1 MKSVRFSQLSNS
13 YHNEYSTALK
23 DEYRQILKDD
33 YRTTL
38 NDDLKNDCKDDC
50 DIICIMINNFFS
62 NCFNIYLTNC
72 ITSICCCLFKN
83 KKYEYQCI
91 YDNIDNRNNVMGNN
105 VMGNNVGDNV
115 DDNVGDNI
123 DDDVDDEEK
132 RDGYEFDYDYIEFK
146 LNCRDIISKKD
157 YDMDVTRYK
166 GKPLITYDRFVKK
179 YSTLHFPPNYY

>member
-13 YHNEYSTALK
+13 YHNEFSTA
-23 DEYRQILKDD
+23 LKDD
-33 YRTTL
+33 YRTTF

-83 KKYEYQCI
+83 KNYEYQRI
-91 YDNIDNRNNVMGNN
+91 YDNAENINNINNRNNR
-105 VMGNNVGDNV
+105 NNVGDNV
-115 DDNVGDNI
+115 HDNVGDNI

>member
-13 YHNEYSTALK
+13 YHNVYSTP
-23 DEYRQILKDD
+23 LKDD
-33 YRTTL
+33 YGTTL
-38 NDDLKNDCKDDC
+38 NDDLKDDCKDDC

-83 KKYEYQCI
+83 KNYEYHRI
-91 YDNIDNRNNVMGNN
+91 YDNAENINNQNIVH
-105 VMGNNVGDNV
+105 
-115 DDNVGDNI
+115 DNI

>member
-1 MKSVRFSQLSNS
+1 MKNVRFSQLSNS
-13 YHNEYSTALK
+13 YQNEYSTALK
-23 DEYRQILKDD
+23 DD
-33 YRTTL
+33 YRTTF

-50 DIICIMINNFFS
+50 HIICIMINNFFS

-83 KKYEYQCI
+83 KNYEYHRI
-91 YDNIDNRNNVMGNN
+91 YDNAENIDNRNIVH
-105 VMGNNVGDNV
+105 
-115 DDNVGDNI
+115 DNI

-146 LNCRDIISKKD
+146 LNNRDIISKKD

-179 YSTLHFPPNYY
+179 YSTQHFPPNYY

>member
-33 YRTTL
+33 YRTTF

-83 KKYEYQCI
+83 KNYEYQRI
-91 YDNIDNRNNVMGNN
+91 YDNAENINNINNRNNVG
-105 VMGNNVGDNV
+105 
-115 DDNVGDNI
+115 DNVGDNI

-179 YSTLHFPPNYY
+179 YSTQHFPPNYY

>member
-1 MKSVRFSQLSNS
+1 MKNVRFSQLSNS
-13 YHNEYSTALK
+13 YQNEYNTV
-23 DEYRQILKDD
+23 LKDD
-33 YRTTL
+33 YRTTF

-83 KKYEYQCI
+83 KNYEYHRI
-91 YDNIDNRNNVMGNN
+91 YDNAENRNNV
-105 VMGNNVGDNV
+105 D
-115 DDNVGDNI
+115 DNI

-179 YSTLHFPPNYY
+179 YSTQHFPPNYY

>member
-83 KKYEYQCI
+83 KKYEYQRI
-91 YDNIDNRNNVMGNN
+91 YDNAENIDNRNIVH
-105 VMGNNVGDNV
+105 
-115 DDNVGDNI
+115 DNI

-179 YSTLHFPPNYY
+179 YSTQHFPPNYY

>member
-83 KKYEYQCI
+83 KNYEYQRI
-91 YDNIDNRNNVMGNN
+91 YDNAENINNINNRNNI
-105 VMGNNVGDNV
+105 GDNV
-115 DDNVGDNI
+115 DDNI

-179 YSTLHFPPNYY
+179 YSTQHFPPNYY

>member
-13 YHNEYSTALK
+13 YQNEYSTALK
-23 DEYRQILKDD
+23 DD
-33 YRTTL
+33 YRTTF

-83 KKYEYQCI
+83 KNYEYQRI
-91 YDNIDNRNNVMGNN
+91 YDNAENINNRNIVH
-105 VMGNNVGDNV
+105 
-115 DDNVGDNI
+115 DNI

-179 YSTLHFPPNYY
+179 YSTQHFPPNYY

>member
-1 MKSVRFSQLSNS
+1 MKNVRFSQLSNS

-91 YDNIDNRNNVMGNN
+91 YDNQ
-105 VMGNNVGDNV
+105 NNVG
-115 DDNVGDNI
+115 DNVGDNI

-179 YSTLHFPPNYY
+179 YSTQHFPPNYY

>member
-83 KKYEYQCI
+83 KNYEYHRI
-91 YDNIDNRNNVMGNN
+91 YDNAENINNINNRNNVG
-105 VMGNNVGDNV
+105 
-115 DDNVGDNI
+115 DNVGDNI

-179 YSTLHFPPNYY
+179 YSTQHFPPNYY

>member
-83 KKYEYQCI
+83 KNYEYQRI
-91 YDNIDNRNNVMGNN
+91 YDNAENINNRNIVH
-105 VMGNNVGDNV
+105 
-115 DDNVGDNI
+115 DNI

-179 YSTLHFPPNYY
+179 YSTQHFPPNYY

>member
-13 YHNEYSTALK
+13 YQNEYSTA
-23 DEYRQILKDD
+23 LKDD

-83 KKYEYQCI
+83 KNYEYQRI
-91 YDNIDNRNNVMGNN
+91 YDNAENINNRNIVH
-105 VMGNNVGDNV
+105 
-115 DDNVGDNI
+115 DNI

-179 YSTLHFPPNYY
+179 YSTQHFPPNYY

>member
-1 MKSVRFSQLSNS
+1 MKNVRFSQLSNS
-13 YHNEYSTALK
+13 YQNEYSTALK
-23 DEYRQILKDD
+23 DD
-33 YRTTL
+33 YRTTF

-83 KKYEYQCI
+83 KNYEYQRI
-91 YDNIDNRNNVMGNN
+91 YDNIDNRNNV
-105 VMGNNVGDNV
+105 GDNV
-115 DDNVGDNI
+115 DDNI

-146 LNCRDIISKKD
+146 LNSRDIISKKD

-179 YSTLHFPPNYY
+179 YSTQHFPPNYY

>member
-1 MKSVRFSQLSNS
+1 MKNVRFSQLSNS
-13 YHNEYSTALK
+13 YHNVYSTP
-23 DEYRQILKDD
+23 LKDD
-33 YRTTL
+33 YGTTL
-38 NDDLKNDCKDDC
+38 NDDLKDDCKDDC

-83 KKYEYQCI
+83 KNYEYQSI
-91 YDNIDNRNNVMGNN
+91 YDNIDNRNNVG
-105 VMGNNVGDNV
+105 
-115 DDNVGDNI
+115 DNVGDNI

-179 YSTLHFPPNYY
+179 YSTQHFPPNYY

>member
-1 MKSVRFSQLSNS
+1 
-13 YHNEYSTALK
+13 
-23 DEYRQILKDD
+23 
-33 YRTTL
+33 
-38 NDDLKNDCKDDC
+38 
-50 DIICIMINNFFS
+50 MINNFFS

-83 KKYEYQCI
+83 KNYEYQRI
-91 YDNIDNRNNVMGNN
+91 YDNAENINNRNIVH
-105 VMGNNVGDNV
+105 
-115 DDNVGDNI
+115 DNI

-146 LNCRDIISKKD
+146 LNSRDIISKKD

-179 YSTLHFPPNYY
+179 YSTQHFPPNYY

>member
-1 MKSVRFSQLSNS
+1 MKNVRFSQLSNS
-13 YHNEYSTALK
+13 YQNEYSTALK
-23 DEYRQILKDD
+23 DD
-33 YRTTL
+33 YRTTF

-50 DIICIMINNFFS
+50 HIICIMINNFFS

-83 KKYEYQCI
+83 KNYEYHRI
-91 YDNIDNRNNVMGNN
+91 YDNAENIDNRNIVH
-105 VMGNNVGDNV
+105 
-115 DDNVGDNI
+115 DNI

-179 YSTLHFPPNYY
+179 YSTQHFPPNYY

>member
-1 MKSVRFSQLSNS
+1 MKNVRFSQLSNS
-13 YHNEYSTALK
+13 YHNVYSTP
-23 DEYRQILKDD
+23 LKDD
-33 YRTTL
+33 YGTTL
-38 NDDLKNDCKDDC
+38 NDDLKDDCKDDC

-83 KKYEYQCI
+83 KNYEYQSI
-91 YDNIDNRNNVMGNN
+91 YDNIDNR
-105 VMGNNVGDNV
+105 NNVGDNV

-179 YSTLHFPPNYY
+179 YSTQHFPPNYY

>member
-1 MKSVRFSQLSNS
+1 MKNVRFSQLSNS
-13 YHNEYSTALK
+13 YQNEYSTALK
-23 DEYRQILKDD
+23 DD
-33 YRTTL
+33 YRTTF

-50 DIICIMINNFFS
+50 HIICIMINNFFS

-83 KKYEYQCI
+83 KNYEYHRI
-91 YDNIDNRNNVMGNN
+91 YDNAENIDNRNIVH
-105 VMGNNVGDNV
+105 
-115 DDNVGDNI
+115 DNI

-132 RDGYEFDYDYIEFK
+132 RDGYEFDYDYIDFK
-146 LNCRDIISKKD
+146 LNNRDIISKKD

-179 YSTLHFPPNYY
+179 YSTQHFPPNYY

>member
-1 MKSVRFSQLSNS
+1 MKNVRFSQLSNS
-13 YHNEYSTALK
+13 YHNVYSTP
-23 DEYRQILKDD
+23 LKDD
-33 YRTTL
+33 YGTTL
-38 NDDLKNDCKDDC
+38 NDDLKDDCKDDC

-83 KKYEYQCI
+83 KNYEYHRI
-91 YDNIDNRNNVMGNN
+91 YDNAENINNQNIVH
-105 VMGNNVGDNV
+105 
-115 DDNVGDNI
+115 DNI